1 VSVEG
6 VDGSSFWTISRL
18 GCGLPN
24 DGLIFPGGTYYPQV
38 HPQAVEKQ
46 PQQLTSFDR
55 TSSHALHRSS
65 I

>member
-1 VSVEG
+1 L
-6 VDGSSFWTISRL
+6 TISRL